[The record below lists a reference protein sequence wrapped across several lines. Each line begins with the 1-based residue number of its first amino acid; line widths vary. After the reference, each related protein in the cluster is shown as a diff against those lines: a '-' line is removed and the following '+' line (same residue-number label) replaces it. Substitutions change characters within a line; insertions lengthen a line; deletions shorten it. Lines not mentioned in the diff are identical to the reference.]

1 MIDNALQ
8 QISNNTY
15 LPYLAFEKFK
25 AYKLRNAEVAWVN
38 EKLIKSYGIYGSLD
52 ELKQYILNEYAFVS
66 KGYVTDNQLNM
77 RCQKTF
83 WADRY
88 GSRHEVC
95 HGGSGRCGFDG
106 KFQVKGIGATP
117 LLAQNVSQSHS
128 SGKMFID
135 EAILEAIWGEVCHK
149 HLPLGGIRTLAI
161 IKTNV
166 EEPFIYLDG
175 SPSKPCALA
184 IREFAVRPAH
194 FERCTFFW
202 PSRQY
207 LYLRDNDADRVAE
220 CTNYFANAVA
230 LKESELRGN
239 SVLYVAL
246 KKLVSVVALQM
257 ACSRIKGIPHGSLTS
272 SNISIDGRFL
282 DFGTITAVP
291 DFGNY
296 RLAQGV
302 GAVWDDHQLVKEW
315 LRNLASTLSHY
326 SSCGDKLS
334 TKDIDNLLEYF
345 YIELDKQENIS
356 ILNELRV
363 NRIDNKTLEISGK
376 IKNKL
381 LRKPQESIHEFKE
394 IDFLNEVIHLAELEG
409 LEIGNVKFLLR
420 NRKYSSF
427 DILSKERG
435 LKGDYSND
443 SISSLIN
450 SYV

>member
-1 MIDNALQ
+1 MLDKTPE
-8 QISNNTY
+8 QILDNTY

-25 AYKLRNAEVAWVN
+25 TYKLRNAEVAWVN
-38 EKLIKSYGIYGSLD
+38 EKLIKSYGVEGSLD
-52 ELKQYILNEYAFVS
+52 ELKQHMLNEYAFVS
-66 KGYVTDNQLNM
+66 SGYTTDRKLNAK
-77 RCQKTF
+77 RKKYF
-83 WADRY
+83 FADRY

-106 KFQVKGIGATP
+106 KFQVKGIGITP
-117 LLAQNVSQSHS
+117 LLAQNMSQSHKH
-128 SGKMFID
+128 GKMFID

-149 HLPLGGIRTLAI
+149 HLPLGGVRTLAI

-166 EEPFIYLDG
+166 EEPFVYLGG
-175 SPSKPCALA
+175 SPSTPCALA
-184 IREFAVRPAH
+184 VREFAVRPAH

-202 PSRQY
+202 PSRKY
-207 LYLRDNDADRVAE
+207 LHLRDNDADRVTE
-220 CTNYFANAVA
+220 CTNYFVNAVA
-230 LKESELRGN
+230 LKQSELEGN

-246 KKLVSVVALQM
+246 KKLVSVIALQM

-291 DFGNY
+291 DFGHY

-326 SSCGDKLS
+326 SSYGEKLS

-345 YIELDKQENIS
+345 YIELDRQENIS
-356 ILNELRV
+356 LLNELRV
-363 NRIDNKTLEISGK
+363 NRIDNKTLVVAGK

-381 LRKPQESIHEFKE
+381 LRKPRESIHEFKN
-394 IDFLNEVIHLAELEG
+394 IDFITEVVHLAKFEG
-409 LEIGNVKFLLR
+409 LEIGNVNFLLR